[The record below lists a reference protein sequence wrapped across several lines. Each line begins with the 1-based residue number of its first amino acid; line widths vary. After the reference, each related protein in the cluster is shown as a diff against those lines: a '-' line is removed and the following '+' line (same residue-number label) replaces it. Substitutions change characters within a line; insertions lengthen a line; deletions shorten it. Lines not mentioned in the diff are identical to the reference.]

1 MPQELLEIVFSDLSK
16 YDLQALSSVSKSM
29 RERVLEVANV
39 NEPLS
44 IRNFIKSI
52 IQNLDEQLYSGQIEL
67 LVGIKKNIHIHQFK
81 DLLQLKGYILDLKQ
95 QLIDVIKTLDE
106 DFFNLDVQLPHFM
119 EDIFELARFEKRIDN
134 TYLIPNEYHRSSAFD
149 YISKALTSAGNIDR
163 ALEIAGLITK
173 GYVKDGAF
181 IDIAISL
188 TSAGNIDRALE
199 IAGLITTK
207 ISRSDAFGIISRAL
221 TSAGNFDRALE
232 IARLISDQCGRS
244 GAFGIIS
251 IALASA
257 RNIDRA
263 IEIAGLIS
271 DEYHRSRAFSVI
283 SSALNSAGNNER
295 SSKKAGLIPNRNHR
309 SSAANISVKD
319 LILDID
325 P

>member
-1 MPQELLEIVFSDLSK
+1 MTSPLENPYSRNIQSESIPSTRSRIERVPQELLEIVFSDLSK

-67 LVGIKKNIHIHQFK
+67 LVEIKENIHIHEFK

-149 YISKALTSAGNIDR
+149 YISKA
-163 ALEIAGLITK
+163 
-173 GYVKDGAF
+173 
-181 IDIAISL
+181 L